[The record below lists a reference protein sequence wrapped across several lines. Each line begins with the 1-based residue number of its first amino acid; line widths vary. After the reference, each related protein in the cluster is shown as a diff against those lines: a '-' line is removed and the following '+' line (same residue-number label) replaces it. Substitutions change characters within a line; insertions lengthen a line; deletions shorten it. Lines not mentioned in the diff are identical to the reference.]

1 MSGAINHDIMRNE
14 NMLTILRCI
23 QENGPVYR
31 KHLKELTGFSWG
43 TISTIVNEL
52 LDRHF
57 IVETKNEVAV
67 KGRNPSVLDI
77 HTEQSCVIGI
87 DINIAGITIVQVD
100 LKCEVLYSTYAKIGA
115 TGREAVL
122 GQIAALLDSI
132 GAKSQAEG
140 RKVLGIGVAMQGSV
154 SREGISIYTPYF
166 QDWNNVDLVQLLT
179 NRYQCPVFL
188 EHSPNCMALYE
199 TWLGSAREVK
209 NLLFIRLGTNVGMSI
224 FIDGKI
230 VRGCDGFAGEL
241 GHTTVKPDGELC
253 TCGNYGCLETVVSKQ
268 SMVKHAI
275 AGVERGEKT
284 MLSELNAPKYPQD
297 IDMDLIYRASCMGD
311 GFCLSLFEEM
321 AEYLGMAV
329 SNVINLLNPELV
341 VIGGEMVH
349 YESLYMDRLRE
360 VVGRR
365 AWKNARKTI
374 LTSPS
379 ATNTA
384 SIGGSLLV
392 IQKIFSESIS

>member
-284 MLSELNAPKYPQD
+284 MLSELNAPKSPQD

-349 YESLYMDRLRE
+349 YESLYMGI
-360 VVGRR
+360 GR
-365 AWKNARKTI
+365 AH
-374 LTSPS
+374 
-379 ATNTA
+379 
-384 SIGGSLLV
+384 V
-392 IQKIFSESIS
+392 

>member
-1 MSGAINHDIMRNE
+1 
-14 NMLTILRCI
+14 
-23 QENGPVYR
+23 
-31 KHLKELTGFSWG
+31 
-43 TISTIVNEL
+43 
-52 LDRHF
+52 
-57 IVETKNEVAV
+57 
-67 KGRNPSVLDI
+67 
-77 HTEQSCVIGI
+77 
-87 DINIAGITIVQVD
+87 
-100 LKCEVLYSTYAKIGA
+100 
-115 TGREAVL
+115 
-122 GQIAALLDSI
+122 
-132 GAKSQAEG
+132 
-140 RKVLGIGVAMQGSV
+140 
-154 SREGISIYTPYF
+154 
-166 QDWNNVDLVQLLT
+166 
-179 NRYQCPVFL
+179 
-188 EHSPNCMALYE
+188 MALYE

-284 MLSELNAPKYPQD
+284 MLSELNAPKSPQD